1 MFYLCYSIT
10 LTYFHIIFETKN
22 VGSTCVILRYRQT
35 PTTTNKKAH
44 TDGAVFLMVRFFS
57 FTRSCSLKLGDFEDY
72 GKNEKLM
79 SNMSA
84 EILHFLLLL
93 FLQS

>member
-10 LTYFHIIFETKN
+10 LTYVHIIFETKN

-44 TDGAVFLMVRFFS
+44 TDGAVFLMLF
-57 FTRSCSLKLGDFEDY
+57 LEIGDFEDY
-72 GKNEKLM
+72 GKNENLM
-79 SNMSA
+79 SNMYDK
-84 EILHFLLLL
+84 ILHLSFPYSV
-93 FLQS
+93 QI